1 MSEKLFT
8 LDDIKEEY
16 IGTDHSPFE
25 NPDISISS
33 LIIPDIRH
41 KLGVE
46 RIKKIEDRLKHTF
59 DYEKITKR
67 KAQIEILKEVFNL
80 KNLKEKD

>member
-1 MSEKLFT
+1 MTEEKLLT
-8 LDDIKEEY
+8 LDDIEFDTET
-16 IGTDHSPFE
+16 IETWRQE
-25 NPDISISS
+25 
-33 LIIPDIRH
+33 IRQ

-80 KNLKEKD
+80 NNLKEKD